1 MSIRIGYT
9 YKISLVVVNLL
20 LPMRTYCNELVLLCM
35 NIGFVVVIMRSDT
48 NTRKRG
54 RTSFVLIG
62 CERSEKYKAYKKG
75 LVRTMADS
83 KKCGCPFKLQA
94 KPILGGERWMV
105 TLICET
111 HNHALVKSFIGH
123 AYVGQLTEMRRL
135 LLVI

>member
-1 MSIRIGYT
+1 
-9 YKISLVVVNLL
+9 
-20 LPMRTYCNELVLLCM
+20 
-35 NIGFVVVIMRSDT
+35 MRSDT